1 MSTNPRFIY
10 THAFFAIDYPYSPR
24 AHRGLP
30 HNSGKE
36 CILVLQGG
44 GALGAYQAGVFE
56 SLSNVYQEPTWVAGI
71 AIGSI
76 NAALIAGN
84 PGHSR
89 IGKASRILGSRQF
102 VTPATCARHE
112 HQRP

>member
-1 MSTNPRFIY
+1 M
-10 THAFFAIDYPYSPR
+10 
-24 AHRGLP
+24 
-30 HNSGKE
+30 
-36 CILVLQGG
+36 LQGG

-89 IGKASRILGSRQF
+89 IAKLREFWDPVSSSHQPPALGTSIN
-102 VTPATCARHE
+102 ARE
-112 HQRP
+112 S